1 MVPFWPFNSF
11 TEINDDVNE
20 LVEIV
25 SVITENVDNEFVNN
39 DVVLMCPL
47 TDKSFDK
54 NVLEPTDNVIL
65 IISFCV

>member
-1 MVPFWPFNSF
+1 MVPFWPLNSF

-39 DVVLMCPL
+39 NVVLMSPL
-47 TDKSFDK
+47 TDKLFDK
-54 NVLEPTDNVIL
+54 NVFEPTDNVVL